1 MGKLLEENNINEGTE
16 PTKRS
21 ENEDVGRRKE
31 HEGEEN
37 NGEGRGLNK
46 SSVFVRS

>member
-1 MGKLLEENNINEGTE
+1 MQGTE
-16 PTKRS
+16 PTKGR

-37 NGEGRGLNK
+37 NGEGRGFSK